1 MKTTVVIKDVDEE
14 AYRNFK
20 GTAAK
25 LGLKLGEAASEAF
38 RIWGH
43 RRTLQKYR
51 DRSKMERAAKVM
63 DAIRTTLEP
72 IEDWQA
78 AEEIRKWRDS
88 RRSS

>member
-1 MKTTVVIKDVDEE
+1 MVIKDVDEE

-20 GTAAK
+20 GIAAK
-25 LGLKLGEAASEAF
+25 LSLKLDEAASEAF
-38 RIWGH
+38 RLWGH
-43 RRTLQKYR
+43 NRTFQKLR
-51 DRSKMERAAKVM
+51 DRSKMEHAAKVM
-63 DAIRTTLEP
+63 DTIRTTLEP